1 MEEEENKLKKYSIH
15 IGLFILTLF
24 TTTLGGMEWMGLQDL
39 SWWETF
45 FRGMEYSVPFI
56 AILAIHEFGHYIT
69 AIRYGAKVSL
79 PYFIPLYIPF
89 IAPIGTLGAF
99 IRILSPHKSRKEVFD
114 IGIAGPL
121 AGFAAAILL
130 LFYGFTHL
138 PEPEYIYKIHPGYEQ
153 FGLDYPK
160 HVYNYEFAKEQDH
173 ELFNLRKEAF
183 QQQQDKD
190 SIAFVEEQRSKGN
203 NKPVIFN
210 KKKFNE
216 GKPFVADSIYGT
228 IAVGKNLI
236 FLFFENYV
244 VDDPVLIP
252 NKYEMYHYPFL
263 FAGYLALF
271 FTALNLIPIGQLD
284 GGHITY
290 GLFGRKYHKIIS
302 ISIYIGMIYFSGL
315 GILRNNIFANV
326 FNSLPDLLVFAPLYI
341 YLLFTVFSRLS
352 DNQITNLMTAV
363 CVFAAQFFTELLL
376 PQFKGISLLYMVFV
390 IIVGRFVGIEHPE
403 AYEDNPLS
411 LPKKIL
417 GWLALL
423 IFVLCFTPQLLESVL
438 MVKS

>member
-1 MEEEENKLKKYSIH
+1 MEEENKLKKYSIH
-15 IGLFILTLF
+15 VGLFIVTLF
-24 TTTLGGMEWMGLQDL
+24 TTTLAGKDWMGLQDL
-39 SWWETF
+39 SWWQSF

-56 AILAIHEFGHYIT
+56 AILTIHEFGHYFT
-69 AIRYGAKVSL
+69 ARKYGVDVSL
-79 PYFIPLYIPF
+79 PYFLPF
-89 IAPIGTLGAF
+89 YLPFMAAIGTLGAF

-114 IGIAGPL
+114 IGIGGPL
-121 AGFAAAILL
+121 AGFVAAILL

-138 PEPEYIYKIHPGYEQ
+138 PEPEYIYKVHPSYKKY
-153 FGLDYPK
+153 GLDYPK
-160 HVYNYEFAKEQDH
+160 HVYNYEFARDEH
-173 ELFNLRKEAF
+173 RELFNKWSKQF
-183 QQQQDKD
+183 QEEQDAD

-210 KKKFNE
+210 REKFNE
-216 GKPFVADSIYGT
+216 GKPFAADSIYST
-228 IAVGKNLI
+228 MAVGKNLV
-236 FLFFENYV
+236 FLFFERYV
-244 VDDPVLIP
+244 VDDPVLVP
-252 NKYEMYHYPFL
+252 NKYEMFHYPFI

-271 FTALNLIPIGQLD
+271 FTALNLFPIGQLD

-302 ISIYIGMIYFSGL
+302 MSVYIGMIYLSGL

-326 FNSLPDLLVFAPLYI
+326 FNSLPDLLIFAPLYI
-341 YLLFTVFSRLS
+341 YLLFIVFSRLT

-363 CVFAAQFFTELLL
+363 CVFTAQFFTELLL
-376 PQFKGISLLYMVFV
+376 PEFKGISLLYMIFA
-390 IIVGRFVGIEHPE
+390 IIVGRFVGIDHPE

-423 IFVLCFTPQLLESVL
+423 IFVMCFTPQLLETVL